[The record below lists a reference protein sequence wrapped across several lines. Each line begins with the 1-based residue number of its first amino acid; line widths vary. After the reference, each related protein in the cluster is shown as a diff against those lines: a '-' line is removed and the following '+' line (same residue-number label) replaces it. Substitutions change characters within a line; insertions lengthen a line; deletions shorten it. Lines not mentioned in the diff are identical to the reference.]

1 MQRLTAG
8 LVQYGCDCCTRL
20 KGKGSCTRGQSLQFT
35 SHLCS
40 STHLCSW
47 GLGTDWKGEIVS
59 TMKWAFLPRLGIPQE
74 KLENVFF
81 LFCSFFG
88 KGRLECL
95 VCLYCC
101 LTSDK
106 LQKMVVWLTGTFTQR
121 VAAIVASAKCPGILL
136 AAFYFISKRG
146 QTLKMHSKA
155 GPKNFLLCSQPW
167 SNLAMSLT
175 WDMTPDSTH
184 LGKSQQHNQWKML
197 SSSLRV
203 SLFFPIWK

>member
-1 MQRLTAG
+1 MKELTNLLSSDCKMQRLTAE

-20 KGKGSCTRGQSLQFT
+20 KGKGSRTRGQSLQFT

-88 KGRLECL
+88 KGRLEYFHTERSCH
-95 VCLYCC
+95 CC
-101 LTSDK
+101 LCK
-106 LQKMVVWLTGTFTQR
+106 VP
-121 VAAIVASAKCPGILL
+121 CILL

-155 GPKNFLLCSQPW
+155 GLKNFLLCSQPW
-167 SNLAMSLT
+167 SHLAIT
-175 WDMTPDSTH
+175 CDTTPDSTH
-184 LGKSQQHNQWKML
+184 PGKN
-197 SSSLRV
+197 
-203 SLFFPIWK
+203 